1 MLNDMIEDLRDQR
14 EKLPRQA
21 QDAIQLL
28 AGLEAEEVKIISHKA
43 ILPAAEMAIVI
54 RNFLEHLC
62 AEIDTET
69 EAIALI
75 DHQLEYLDGD
85 ERYEA
90 FAGSAAYKRLT
101 RLLRDS
107 G

>member
-43 ILPAAEMAIVI
+43 ILPDAEMAIVI

-62 AEIDTET
+62 AEIDTVT

-75 DHQLEYLDGD
+75 DHQLEYLDGE

>member
-14 EKLPRQA
+14 EKLSLQA

-28 AGLEAEEVKIISHKA
+28 AGLEAEEVKIISHRA
-43 ILPAAEMAIVI
+43 NLPAADIRIVTT
-54 RNFLEHLC
+54 NFIEYLSC
-62 AEIDTET
+62 EIDTMA

-85 ERYEA
+85 DRYEA